1 VIVVIT
7 ERGVLCGE
15 RSLCCKIFSWVRR
28 STLQLGAQ
36 GREIE
41 KREKERDL
49 QAKSADRTVSFHL
62 IYYKAQLC
70 GCSPR
75 ERVNHVYLVVV
86 CD

>member
-1 VIVVIT
+1 VIVVIV
-7 ERGVLCGE
+7 EREVLCGE

-36 GREIE
+36 GGERRRER
-41 KREKERDL
+41 KRDL
-49 QAKSADRTVSFHL
+49 QAKSADRTVCFHL
-62 IYYKAQLC
+62 IYYKAQFC
-70 GCSPR
+70 GRSPR